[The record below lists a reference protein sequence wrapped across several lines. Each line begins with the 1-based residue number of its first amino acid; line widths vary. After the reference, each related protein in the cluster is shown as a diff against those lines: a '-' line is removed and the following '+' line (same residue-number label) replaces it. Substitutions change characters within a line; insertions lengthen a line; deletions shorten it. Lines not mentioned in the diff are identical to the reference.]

1 MTDVALLQDLAVMT
15 ALAGVASV
23 VFSKLGWP
31 KVLGY
36 IFAGILMGRYT
47 WGGSYLLDAG
57 SVQTLGQLGIV
68 FLMFTLG
75 LEFSTSSMKKLKDVT
90 FPTAIIDTVLMTW
103 IGYTVGTRFFHWP
116 MIPSLFLGAAI
127 CDSSTTLLA
136 KVIDEMKWSHRPF
149 ARYVVGTSV
158 CEDIICVGII
168 ALITGVAN
176 GSGMS
181 FAAVGASLGG
191 LFVFFLAT
199 IVFGLILVPRLLTS
213 VAKRNDDEALLLT
226 LLGCCFFVTYVAFKL
241 HYSVALGAFLV
252 GILGASSE
260 VRKRLHDL
268 ADPLRSLF
276 AAIFFVSI
284 GLLVDPATCLD
295 NIVPILV
302 LSGVVIV
309 GKGLNCFIGGLVTGE
324 SIKTSVQMG
333 FGLAQIGEFAYMVA
347 LLYVTLTK
355 DIDSPMYQIVVGVS
369 LLTTI
374 LNPVLLRVS
383 DPIGDWADAHCPRRL
398 KKRLEAYRGSV
409 RKYRETAK
417 NVPKDRQAVRRAI
430 VELAIIAALEFA
442 FVKGIGML
450 SNLDYSSFSSFFE
463 RHDTFFFCVIANAFM
478 AVVVVLIYRITHV
491 LSRSIGNILV
501 GIGHAHWQVSVRRI
515 VRLVVFVLVAL
526 AFYLEWVMLNVDLL
540 PDEVWA
546 KRTIL
551 GIFLVVS
558 IFGWRFCLKAG
569 QRAVSRFEE
578 ALTADE
584 RFAKMPKNL
593 IITVPE
599 GTLRKVTVPA
609 DSPAIGETVV
619 TLDVR
624 ARTGAS
630 VVSVFRDGKETRNVG
645 PDWRFAAGDVVV
657 ALGNG
662 DQIDAFTNLLEGDE

>member
-1 MTDVALLQDLAVMT
+1 MNESAFVQDLAMLMAMAGIVA
-15 ALAGVASV
+15 AL
-23 VFSKLGWP
+23 FSRFRFP

-36 IFAGILMGRYT
+36 IFAGILMSEYT
-47 WGGSYLLDAG
+47 WGGGFLANVG
-57 SVQTLGQLGIV
+57 SVRVIAQLGVV
-68 FLMFTLG
+68 FLMLSMG
-75 LEFSTSSMKKLKDVT
+75 LDFSPTKIHEVRT
-90 FPTAIIDTVLMTW
+90 TAFPVAIIDTLVMLW
-103 IGYTVGTRFFHWP
+103 LGYTVGTRVFDWGYV
-116 MIPSLFLGAAI
+116 PSLFLGAAI
-127 CDSSTTLLA
+127 CDSATTMLG
-136 KVIDEMKWSHRPF
+136 KTIDELKWGAKPF
-149 ARYVVGTSV
+149 VPRTIGTSV
-158 CEDIICVGII
+158 CEDMVCVGII